1 MEYSVPTLSIVFMAV
16 VAMVG
21 IIIPAVL
28 LLVFRKKYKANI
40 PAFFIGCAVFI
51 VFALIIEA
59 FLHKL
64 ILPSAIGLKIQGNIW
79 LFAVY
84 GGLMAG
90 IFEETGRFTA
100 FKTLLR
106 KKSGNDVN
114 ALMYGAGHGGFEA
127 FYLLTVTMI
136 SYISMAVML
145 NTGMSGTMT
154 AGATDE
160 MTRKMLEA
168 TFASLANTPPASFLI
183 GIVER
188 MAAVALHIS
197 LSVLVWFAAKDKGR
211 FWLYPLAVILH
222 AVIDAI
228 AVIITRNGLNVWII
242 EAVLYVITA
251 CLIIIARIVWK
262 RSVSEQVNRSIISE
276 AGV

>member
-1 MEYSVPTLSIVFMAV
+1 MDYSVPILSIVFMAV
-16 VAMVG
+16 VAMLG
-21 IIIPAVL
+21 IVIPVVL
-28 LLVFRKKYKANI
+28 LLVFRKKYKTNI
-40 PAFFIGCAVFI
+40 LAFFIGCAVFI

-59 FLHKL
+59 ILHRL
-64 ILPSAIGLKIQGNIW
+64 ILSSAIGLKIQGNIW

-90 IFEETGRFTA
+90 IFEETGRFTV

-106 KKSGNDVN
+106 KKSGNDGY

-127 FYLLTVTMI
+127 FYLLTVSMI

-145 NTGMSGTMT
+145 NAGMSGTVT
-154 AGATDE
+154 AGVTDE
-160 MTRKMLEA
+160 MARKTLEA
-168 TFASLANTPPASFLI
+168 TFTFLANTPPASFLMS
-183 GIVER
+183 IVER

-222 AVIDAI
+222 AVVDA
-228 AVIITRNGLNVWII
+228 AVIIMARNGLNVWII
-242 EAVLYVITA
+242 EAVLYVMTA
-251 CLIIIARIVWK
+251 CCIIVARIVWK
-262 RSVSEQVNRSIISE
+262 KSVSEQVNHSIINE